1 MLFEI
6 NRRTVCH
13 HKAMI
18 ACNDTPFAKIMHSAF
33 MDVTRITEIH
43 SLSTYLT
50 TVRRIYN
57 ARSQRIRRT
66 VVKDFFEIRCLNP
79 QSLRDSPLLRGV
91 THLIPPSPGG
101 LSQDYILLLNWLFD
115 EIQFELNFIELIFW
129 CQKRKSLFPSSIS
142 LRCRTVSS
150 RTLSLPMFS
159 SSLLIAS
166 MPFALVCGEA

>member
-18 ACNDTPFAKIMHSAF
+18 ACNDTPFAKIMHSVF

-101 LSQDYILLLNWLFD
+101 LSQDYILLLKRLSD
-115 EIQFELNFIELIFW
+115 EIQIKFHRTHVIY
-129 CQKRKSLFPSSIS
+129 FPSLASH
-142 LRCRTVSS
+142 CTVSGS
-150 RTLSLPMFS
+150 
-159 SSLLIAS
+159 
-166 MPFALVCGEA
+166 